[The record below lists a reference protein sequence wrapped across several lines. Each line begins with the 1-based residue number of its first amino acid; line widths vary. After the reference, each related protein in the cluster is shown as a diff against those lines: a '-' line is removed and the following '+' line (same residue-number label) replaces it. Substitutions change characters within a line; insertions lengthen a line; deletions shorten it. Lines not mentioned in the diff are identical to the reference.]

1 MIKPQIRK
9 QTKIL
14 NKIEVGNQKKQKK
27 IQGYVDRISKIYRNA
42 AKEHRKLTDKEYEEV
57 TNIQGK
63 MLAEMETALT
73 RSKDEQI
80 KISRKLKEESSN
92 LSAKQVTLL

>member
-1 MIKPQIRK
+1 
-9 QTKIL
+9 
-14 NKIEVGNQKKQKK
+14 
-27 IQGYVDRISKIYRNA
+27 
-42 AKEHRKLTDKEYEEV
+42 
-57 TNIQGK
+57 

-92 LSAKQVTLL
+92 LSAKQAAAVVKNSNKAKEKQ

>member
-1 MIKPQIRK
+1 MKLE
-9 QTKIL
+9 TK
-14 NKIEVGNQKKQKK
+14 NKKK

-92 LSAKQVTLL
+92 LSAKQAAAVVKNSNKAKEKQ